1 MNNSKIKPIIVIIVG
16 LLLTTGCED
25 STGSQTPESAT
36 ISGTIT
42 FTGIDNWPT
51 DGPVALSLSSAW
63 PPTGAPAASSVITES
78 ELSSGTYAYTFENVT
93 FGTYKAIAVSWQNP
107 DTTYNSTCNQSTLGA
122 FGGSVQ
128 NYFMTPDSLTA
139 STENYELTGN
149 DFDANLNYALP
160 NPYSICQ
167 PPCVAFTTETECT
180 VENIYQ
186 LSMGHCIWDAT
197 NSSCGYK
204 Q

>member
-42 FTGIDNWPT
+42 LTGIDNWPT

-128 NYFMTPDSLTA
+128 NYFMTPDSLTT

-160 NPYSICQ
+160 TLILYVNRLVWHLQQKLNVP
-167 PPCVAFTTETECT
+167 
-180 VENIYQ
+180 
-186 LSMGHCIWDAT
+186 
-197 NSSCGYK
+197 
-204 Q
+204 